1 MVARGCD
8 DFIIYNTSFCG
19 YKLDTFLMKKKIT
32 QLVFK
37 VLYINV

>member
-19 YKLDTFLMKKKIT
+19 YKLDTFFDEKKSH
-32 QLVFK
+32 
-37 VLYINV
+37 N

>member
-19 YKLDTFLMKKKIT
+19 YKLDTFFDEKNHTIS
-32 QLVFK
+32 F
-37 VLYINV
+37 